1 MARGSSTEVEN
12 APMVEGSSP
21 GDAAATEAKK
31 VRKKG
36 IDDFVKKFKVSK
48 NVLPLWRG

>member
-36 IDDFVKKFKVSK
+36 IDDFVKKI
-48 NVLPLWRG
+48 